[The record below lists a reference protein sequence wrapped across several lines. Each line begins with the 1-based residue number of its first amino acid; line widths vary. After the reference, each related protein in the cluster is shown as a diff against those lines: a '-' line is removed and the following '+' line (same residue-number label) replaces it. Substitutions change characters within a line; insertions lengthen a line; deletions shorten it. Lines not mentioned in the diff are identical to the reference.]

1 MMEFGE
7 PLHAFDTRFLEG
19 KKIIV
24 RRAQDK
30 EKIVALDGKEYELD
44 NSMLVIADACKP
56 VAIAG
61 VMGGEYSGVLP
72 DTTEVLVESAYFNP
86 TSIRMTSRKLG
97 LSSDSSYRFERGVDR
112 DMLENASSRAV
123 SLILELA
130 GGKLVSPL
138 VKVATLKPEKPRILC
153 HFQRLQAC
161 SEWKSRTSAWS
172 KFSELSGLASPISRM
187 TPAL

>member
-61 VMGGEYSGVLP
+61 VMAANTAACCRIPRKFSWKAP
-72 DTTEVLVESAYFNP
+72 I
-86 TSIRMTSRKLG
+86 SIRP
-97 LSSDSSYRFERGVDR
+97 
-112 DMLENASSRAV
+112 ASA
-123 SLILELA
+123 
-130 GGKLVSPL
+130 
-138 VKVATLKPEKPRILC
+138 
-153 HFQRLQAC
+153 
-161 SEWKSRTSAWS
+161 
-172 KFSELSGLASPISRM
+172 
-187 TPAL
+187 